1 MPNLESISFLKII
14 IIIYAVLYIINTI
27 QMIHGLTQVES
38 ERVFK
43 LNVFSLASAFLKV
56 FKLE

>member
-1 MPNLESISFLKII
+1 MSNLESISFLKII
-14 IIIYAVLYIINTI
+14 IIYAVLYIINII

-38 ERVFK
+38 FK

>member
-14 IIIYAVLYIINTI
+14 IIYAVLYIINII

-38 ERVFK
+38 ERAFK